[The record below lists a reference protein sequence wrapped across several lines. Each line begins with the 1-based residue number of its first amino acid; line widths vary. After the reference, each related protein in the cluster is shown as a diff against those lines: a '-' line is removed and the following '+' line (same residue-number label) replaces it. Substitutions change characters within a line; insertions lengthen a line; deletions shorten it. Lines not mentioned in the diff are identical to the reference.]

1 MGQRVGRP
9 DGGAAGRGP
18 QLTGKYCLGVTPT
31 SRWNAAVKELAV
43 AWPTLDQAGLP
54 ARLGEAGFTD
64 VSVDTHPASG
74 GLRFR
79 ARRP

>member
-1 MGQRVGRP
+1 M
-9 DGGAAGRGP
+9 
-18 QLTGKYCLGVTPT
+18 
-31 SRWNAAVKELAV
+31 